1 MRLKAL
7 VGEGDHI
14 MLLTLPL
21 AAAGIVCNIIFPRI
35 FQMHLGPAGLIIGS
49 IMLVIGIPLW
59 LSSAIMLLVN
69 IPRKK
74 LITTGPFALMKH
86 PLYTSVALLV
96 LPGVGLVLDTWV
108 GFAIGAVLYIASRI
122 FSGREDQFLEQ
133 LFAEEYR
140 TYRSR
145 VLLPWL

>member
-1 MRLKAL
+1 MVIVCAL
-7 VGEGDHI
+7 VCLATGSLVTACDSAAGGRTWQARRQ
-14 MLLTLPL
+14 LLTSRVL
-21 AAAGIVCNIIFPRI
+21 
-35 FQMHLGPAGLIIGS
+35 Q
-49 IMLVIGIPLW
+49 
-59 LSSAIMLLVN
+59 LVN

-74 LITTGPFALMKH
+74 IITTGPFAFMKH
-86 PLYTSVALLV
+86 PLYTSMALLV

-122 FSGREDQFLEQ
+122 FSGGEDQFLEQ
-133 LFAEEYR
+133 LFTEAYL